1 MPPKWVHFP
10 LSGPFFDY
18 INNQL
23 QKLQHT
29 AVMTATRAAFV
40 VALILRSIYGGMH
53 IVAKGAF
60 DEGMSTS
67 VFVLYRHAIG
77 VLFLLPVAFVLER
90 ISGSINI
97 YSIGLSYASATS
109 SSAISNVLPVVAFFL
124 AVLLRIESL
133 NMKRFQGIVKVT
145 GVVFCFAGVIV
156 LAFYQGPEMNSFNHH
171 RLLHHTSNSHV
182 TGTVHSVR
190 TWLLGIFLMTL
201 GTICWAFWTVLQG
214 PMLDAYPSKLLNTT
228 LQIVFATIQCFFIA
242 LVVERDFSR
251 WKLKLDISLIAVL
264 YSGILV
270 TAVGYYMQIWVIDN
284 SGPVFLA
291 MTMPITLLVTIVL
304 CSLLGEAVTLGSILG
319 GVVMVGGL
327 YCVLWAKK
335 TEQVDISKEQM
346 AAPVQET
353 EV

>member
-1 MPPKWVHFP
+1 
-10 LSGPFFDY
+10 
-18 INNQL
+18 
-23 QKLQHT
+23 
-29 AVMTATRAAFV
+29 MTTTRAAFV

-90 ISGSINI
+90 KTSPALSFKVSLKLFVHALYGISGSINI

-124 AVLLRIESL
+124 AVLLRTESL

-156 LAFYQGPEMNSFNHH
+156 LAFYQGPEMKSFNHH

-182 TGTVHSVR
+182 TVTVHSVR

-270 TAVGYYMQIWVIDN
+270 TAIGYYMQIWVIDN